1 MNVFLSQIYGSAFT
15 AHCVEK
21 FNHKMTMVK
30 KVLSKPAV
38 LFVYI
43 DEKVKKIVHYAIVN
57 VKTFFLDFV
66 AEWL

>member
-1 MNVFLSQIYGSAFT
+1 MKNSIIA
-15 AHCVEK
+15 
-21 FNHKMTMVK
+21 MVK
-30 KVLSKPAV
+30 KVLSK

-57 VKTFFLDFV
+57 VKTFFWDFV